1 MTHASTPAPSP
12 RLSAPTRP
20 SLVLIHFLVP
30 LSVVCYCYLRIWVLV
45 IQVKQRVKPNDKQK
59 LKPSDLHNFLTMF
72 VVFRLFAVCWGP
84 LSFIGLAVATDP
96 EGWCQISQIGFL
108 SQATFMAYF
117 NSCLNAV
124 IYRLLNQNFRKEYQH
139 IFLWLCTPL
148 TIFVEGSRCGTEG
161 FKRTTSKQSHV
172 VSNSN
177 QARVNL

>member
-1 MTHASTPAPSP
+1 MG
-12 RLSAPTRP
+12 
-20 SLVLIHFLVP
+20 
-30 LSVVCYCYLRIWVLV
+30 
-45 IQVKQRVKPNDKQK
+45 
-59 LKPSDLHNFLTMF
+59 
-72 VVFRLFAVCWGP
+72 WGP
-84 LSFIGLAVATDP
+84 LNIIGLALAINSGMVAANIP
-96 EGWCQISQIGFL
+96 EWVFV
-108 SQATFMAYF
+108 TRYFMAYF